1 MNEEL
6 VDRVVHAVLYE
17 GYILYPYRA
26 SAKKN
31 RQRFTFGR
39 VYPEAYSLAEKGA
52 EPFLMQTECLLEGEA
67 PSLEVTVRFLH
78 PLARVIAEPPLPGI
92 GNRASESSERTVPEL
107 WVGDTLYQSWQEA
120 VERKVKAPL
129 HSLQSLSRQA
139 ETLAFRFPESTQREP
154 ILDGAERVAGTI
166 VRRQRAVEGRV
177 EIACNEV
184 EPGLFKITVRIVN
197 TSVLAPGCVAD
208 HEAVLLRTFASTHTI
223 LRAEEGKFV
232 SLIDPPPSRAPFAA
246 ACQNIGTWPVLVGEE
261 DKDMR
266 DAMVSSPIILYDYP
280 KIAPESPGDL
290 FDAAEIDEI
299 LSLRILAMTDHEKRE
314 MRNVDENARRILER
328 TETLPEEQFLRMH
341 GAVRNL
347 QPVDEDFFNPGNRIE
362 TVSVGGVPLRVG
374 SRVRIRPRA
383 HADVIDLALAGKIA
397 VVEAI
402 ECDAENRIQLALVLD
417 EDPGKDLGMM
427 RQPGHRFFYGTD
439 EIEPITEGP

>member
-1 MNEEL
+1 
-6 VDRVVHAVLYE
+6 
-17 GYILYPYRA
+17 
-26 SAKKN
+26 
-31 RQRFTFGR
+31 
-39 VYPEAYSLAEKGA
+39 
-52 EPFLMQTECLLEGEA
+52 
-67 PSLEVTVRFLH
+67 
-78 PLARVIAEPPLPGI
+78 
-92 GNRASESSERTVPEL
+92 
-107 WVGDTLYQSWQEA
+107 
-120 VERKVKAPL
+120 
-129 HSLQSLSRQA
+129 
-139 ETLAFRFPESTQREP
+139 
-154 ILDGAERVAGTI
+154 
-166 VRRQRAVEGRV
+166 
-177 EIACNEV
+177 
-184 EPGLFKITVRIVN
+184 
-197 TSVLAPGCVAD
+197 
-208 HEAVLLRTFASTHTI
+208 
-223 LRAEEGKFV
+223 
-232 SLIDPPPSRAPFAA
+232 
-246 ACQNIGTWPVLVGEE
+246 
-261 DKDMR
+261 MR

-299 LSLRILAMTDHEKRE
+299 LTLRILAMTDHEKRE
-314 MRNVDENARRILER
+314 MRNVDEHARRILER
-328 TETLPEEQFLRMH
+328 TETLPEEQFLKMH

-362 TVSVGGVPLRVG
+362 TVSVGGVPLRAG